1 MVERIARK
9 RFLLIRAL
17 RIAASAPKKQQ
28 LASECPLGKLYVGGG
43 NRSKK
48 GSGRARLNASFRVV
62 FSSAAPSI
70 VSKKSFASR
79 PHFRRANIKIT
90 MPLAIVRKRV
100 EPRKEMPRMIVVRV
114 GVANWRTA
122 ALVASSNCWE

>member
-1 MVERIARK
+1 MVQRIARS
-9 RFLLIRAL
+9 RFFLIRAL

-28 LASECPLGKLYVGGG
+28 LASECPLGKVYVGGG
-43 NRSKK
+43 NRSKN
-48 GSGRARLNASFRVV
+48 GSGRARLKASFRVV

-90 MPLAIVRKRV
+90 MPVETVRNRV
-100 EPRKEMPRMIVVRV
+100 PPMKERPRMIEVRV
-114 GVANWRTA
+114 GVAN
-122 ALVASSNCWE
+122 